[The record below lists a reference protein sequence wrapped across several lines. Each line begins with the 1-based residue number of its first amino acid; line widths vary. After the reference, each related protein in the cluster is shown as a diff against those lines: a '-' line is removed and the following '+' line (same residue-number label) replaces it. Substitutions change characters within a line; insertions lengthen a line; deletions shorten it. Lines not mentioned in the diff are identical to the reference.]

1 MSSINSNNNK
11 IKLLKGDSIYSSLSD
26 QNKLFLETISSKYKF
41 SYQELRQ
48 LSVISADF
56 SMWKSKS
63 VRDYIVEIESENT
76 AGLHKKDVLKI
87 LVSRWNDL
95 KDSKTQYESQGSK
108 TRERPAPR
116 KVTVSDSQNE
126 VFGMCPVAS
135 EKTVCCNLMTIDA
148 VQGCSLGCSYCSIQ
162 TFYTDGKIS
171 IDKNLAEKLS
181 KIPLDPSK
189 NYHIGSGQSSD
200 SLAIGNREGVLDAQL
215 EFARKNSNIILE
227 FKTKSSNIGH
237 LVRTDIPKNVFVS
250 WSLNPQLFID
260 NEEHGTASLDQ
271 RISSA
276 RRLSDKGVLI
286 GFHFHPIVYYENYE
300 KDYSDVV
307 RKVMATFEPSEIAMI
322 SMGTLTFIKPAIQ
335 KLRSSGLSSKVLQ
348 IPMADAV
355 GKSSYTREIKAEI
368 FNHVYSAF
376 HHWHDRVF
384 FYLCMEESAVWESVF
399 GEYYSS
405 NTEFENALFESVH
418 SKMYSLESATL

>member
-1 MSSINSNNNK
+1 MNSININNNK
-11 IKLLKGDSIYSSLSD
+11 IKLLKDDSIYSSLSD

-63 VRDYIVEIESENT
+63 VRDYIIDIESENAT
-76 AGLHKKDVLKI
+76 GLHKKDVLKI

-227 FKTKSSNIGH
+227 FKTKSSNIDH
-237 LVRTDIPKNVFVS
+237 LVKTDVPKNVFVS

-276 RRLSDKGVLI
+276 RRLSDKGILI

-307 RKVMATFEPSEIAMI
+307 KKVMTTFEPSEIAMI

-335 KLRSSGLSSKVLQ
+335 KLRSTGLSSKVLQ

-368 FNHVYSAF
+368 FNQVYSQF
-376 HHWHDRVF
+376 DHWHDRVF

>member
-63 VRDYIVEIESENT
+63 VRDYIIEIESENAT
-76 AGLHKKDVLKI
+76 GLHKKDVLKI

-227 FKTKSSNIGH
+227 FKTKSSNIDH
-237 LVRTDIPKNVFVS
+237 LVKTDVPKNVFVS

-276 RRLSDKGVLI
+276 RRLSDKGILI

-307 RKVMATFEPSEIAMI
+307 KKVMTTFEPSEIAMI

-335 KLRSSGLSSKVLQ
+335 KLRSTGLSSKVLQ

-368 FNHVYSAF
+368 FNQVYSQF
-376 HHWHDRVF
+376 DHWHDRVF

>member
-1 MSSINSNNNK
+1 MNSINSNNNK
-11 IKLLKGDSIYSSLSD
+11 VKLLKNDGTYSSLSD
-26 QNKLFLETISSKYKF
+26 KNKLFLETISSKYKF

-63 VRDYIVEIESENT
+63 VKDCIVEIESEKSTN
-76 AGLHKKDVLKI
+76 LHKKDILKI

-95 KDSKTQYESQGSK
+95 KNSKTQYESQNSK
-108 TRERPAPR
+108 ARERPAPR

-181 KIPLDPSK
+181 KIPLDPNK

-227 FKTKSSNIGH
+227 FKTKSSNIDH

-335 KLRSSGLSSKVLQ
+335 KLRSTGLSSKVLQ

-384 FYLCMEESAVWESVF
+384 FYLCMEESSVWESVF
-399 GEYYSS
+399 GKYYSS

>member
-63 VRDYIVEIESENT
+63 VRDYIIEIESENAT
-76 AGLHKKDVLKI
+76 GLHKKDVLKI
-87 LVSRWNDL
+87 LLSRWNDL

-227 FKTKSSNIGH
+227 FKTKSSNIDH
-237 LVRTDIPKNVFVS
+237 LVKTDVPKNVFVS

-276 RRLSDKGVLI
+276 RRLSDKGILI

-307 RKVMATFEPSEIAMI
+307 KKVVTTFEPSEIAMI

-335 KLRSSGLSSKVLQ
+335 KLRSTGLSSKVLQ

-368 FNHVYSAF
+368 FNQVYSQF
-376 HHWHDRVF
+376 DHWHDRVF

>member
-1 MSSINSNNNK
+1 MNSINLNNNK
-11 IKLLKGDSIYSSLSD
+11 VKLLKNDGIFSSLSD
-26 QNKLFLETISSKYKF
+26 KNKLFLETISSKYKF

-63 VRDYIVEIESENT
+63 VKDCIVEIESEKSTN
-76 AGLHKKDVLKI
+76 LHKKDILRI

-95 KDSKTQYESQGSK
+95 KNSKTQYESQNSK
-108 TRERPAPR
+108 ARERPAPR

-181 KIPLDPSK
+181 KIPLDPNK

-227 FKTKSSNIGH
+227 FKTKSSNIDH

-384 FYLCMEESAVWESVF
+384 FYLCMEESSVWESVF
-399 GEYYSS
+399 GDFYTS
-405 NTEFENALFESVH
+405 NTEFENALFDSVH

>member
-1 MSSINSNNNK
+1 M
-11 IKLLKGDSIYSSLSD
+11 
-26 QNKLFLETISSKYKF
+26 
-41 SYQELRQ
+41 
-48 LSVISADF
+48 
-56 SMWKSKS
+56 
-63 VRDYIVEIESENT
+63 
-76 AGLHKKDVLKI
+76 
-87 LVSRWNDL
+87 
-95 KDSKTQYESQGSK
+95 
-108 TRERPAPR
+108 
-116 KVTVSDSQNE
+116 
-126 VFGMCPVAS
+126 
-135 EKTVCCNLMTIDA
+135 
-148 VQGCSLGCSYCSIQ
+148 
-162 TFYTDGKIS
+162 
-171 IDKNLAEKLS
+171 
-181 KIPLDPSK
+181 

-227 FKTKSSNIGH
+227 FKTKSSNIDH
-237 LVRTDIPKNVFVS
+237 LVKTDVPKNVFVS

-276 RRLSDKGVLI
+276 RRLSDKGILI

-307 RKVMATFEPSEIAMI
+307 KKVMTTFEPSEIAMI

-335 KLRSSGLSSKVLQ
+335 KLRSTGLSSKVLQ

-368 FNHVYSAF
+368 FNQVYSQF

-399 GEYYSS
+399 GEYYSC

>member
-1 MSSINSNNNK
+1 MNSINSNNNK
-11 IKLLKGDSIYSSLSD
+11 VKLLKNDGTYSSLSD
-26 QNKLFLETISSKYKF
+26 KNKLFLETISSKYKF

-63 VRDYIVEIESENT
+63 LKDCIVEIESEKST
-76 AGLHKKDVLKI
+76 DLHKKDILKI

-95 KDSKTQYESQGSK
+95 KNSKTQYESQNSK
-108 TRERPAPR
+108 ARERPAPR

-181 KIPLDPSK
+181 KIPLDPNK

-227 FKTKSSNIGH
+227 FKTKSSNIDH

-384 FYLCMEESAVWESVF
+384 FYLCMEESSVWESVF
-399 GEYYSS
+399 GKYYSS

>member
-1 MSSINSNNNK
+1 MSRLCRCSDRHRTRLS
-11 IKLLKGDSIYSSLSD
+11 SSSLSLS
-26 QNKLFLETISSKYKF
+26 LFSFYSLRCGARYTISS
-41 SYQELRQ
+41 
-48 LSVISADF
+48 
-56 SMWKSKS
+56 
-63 VRDYIVEIESENT
+63 
-76 AGLHKKDVLKI
+76 
-87 LVSRWNDL
+87 
-95 KDSKTQYESQGSK
+95 
-108 TRERPAPR
+108 
-116 KVTVSDSQNE
+116 
-126 VFGMCPVAS
+126 
-135 EKTVCCNLMTIDA
+135 
-148 VQGCSLGCSYCSIQ
+148 
-162 TFYTDGKIS
+162 KIS
-171 IDKNLAEKLS
+171 IDKNLAQKLS

-227 FKTKSSNIGH
+227 FKTKSSNIDH
-237 LVRTDIPKNVFVS
+237 LVKTDVPKNVFVS

-276 RRLSDKGVLI
+276 RRLSDKGILI

-307 RKVMATFEPSEIAMI
+307 KKVMTTFEPSEIAMI

-335 KLRSSGLSSKVLQ
+335 KLRSTGLSSKVLQ

-368 FNHVYSAF
+368 FNQVYSQF
-376 HHWHDRVF
+376 DHWHDRVF

>member
-63 VRDYIVEIESENT
+63 VRDYIIEIESENA

-95 KDSKTQYESQGSK
+95 KDSKTQYQSQGIK

-227 FKTKSSNIGH
+227 FKTKSSNIDH
-237 LVRTDIPKNVFVS
+237 LVKTDVPKNVFVS

-260 NEEHGTASLDQ
+260 NEEHGTASLDE

-276 RRLSDKGVLI
+276 RRLSDKGILI
-286 GFHFHPIVYYENYE
+286 GFHFHPIVYYENYQ

-307 RKVMATFEPSEIAMI
+307 KKVMTTFEPSEIAMI

-335 KLRSSGLSSKVLQ
+335 KLRSTGLSSKVLQ

-368 FNHVYSAF
+368 FNQVYSQF
-376 HHWHDRVF
+376 DHWHDRVF

-399 GEYYSS
+399 GDYYSS
-405 NTEFENALFESVH
+405 NTEFENPLFERVH

>member
-63 VRDYIVEIESENT
+63 VRDYIIEIESENA

-95 KDSKTQYESQGSK
+95 KDSKTQYESQSSK
-108 TRERPAPR
+108 IRERPAPR

-227 FKTKSSNIGH
+227 FKTKSSNIDH
-237 LVRTDIPKNVFVS
+237 LVKTDVPKNVFVS

-276 RRLSDKGVLI
+276 RRLSDKGILI

-307 RKVMATFEPSEIAMI
+307 KKVMTTFEPSEIAMI

-335 KLRSSGLSSKVLQ
+335 KLRSTGLSSKVLQ

-368 FNHVYSAF
+368 FNQVYSQF
-376 HHWHDRVF
+376 DHWHDRVF

>member
-63 VRDYIVEIESENT
+63 VRDCIIEIESENA

-227 FKTKSSNIGH
+227 FKTKSSNIDH
-237 LVRTDIPKNVFVS
+237 LVKTDVPKNVFVS

-276 RRLSDKGVLI
+276 RRLSDKGILI

-307 RKVMATFEPSEIAMI
+307 KKVMTTFEPSEIAMI

-335 KLRSSGLSSKVLQ
+335 KLRSTGLSSKVLQ

-368 FNHVYSAF
+368 FNQVYSQF
-376 HHWHDRVF
+376 DHWHDRVF

>member
-63 VRDYIVEIESENT
+63 VRDYIIEIESENS

-95 KDSKTQYESQGSK
+95 KDSKTQYESQSSK

-227 FKTKSSNIGH
+227 FKTKSSNIDH
-237 LVRTDIPKNVFVS
+237 LVKTDVPKNVFVS

-276 RRLSDKGVLI
+276 RRLSDKGILI

-307 RKVMATFEPSEIAMI
+307 KKVMTTFEPSEIAMI

-335 KLRSSGLSSKVLQ
+335 KLRSTGLSSKVLQ

-368 FNHVYSAF
+368 FNQVYSQF
-376 HHWHDRVF
+376 DHWHDRVF
-384 FYLCMEESAVWESVF
+384 FYLCMEESAVWDSVF